1 MPNYKKITLSVVLAA
16 SLITGVVIS
25 ATGADQANPVT
36 VCILNKTGEI
46 RVVPSGTKCK
56 LFVETQRTWFTSGV
70 QGAQGPKGDTG
81 ATGEKGAT
89 GPQGPKGETGAA
101 GLAGAQGPQG
111 IQGLKGEPGI
121 SFKDAVG
128 SLTDPNAD
136 FQMADLAHVSCVGPN
151 WETTYS
157 SQNNT
162 TTCSLTLENKT
173 ALLISNVSTYRAAKI
188 RLEVMEADCNA
199 SGPVKQYWIWS
210 GMSPMRIPLASSSCL
225 RVYRTVD
232 DGYISYMTPIQAEL
246 SLQNATPVQIVYSTN

>member
-1 MPNYKKITLSVVLAA
+1 MPSYKKITLSAVLAA

-25 ATGADQANPVT
+25 ANGADQANPVT

-56 LFVETQRTWFTSGV
+56 LFFETQRTWFTSGV
-70 QGAQGPKGDTG
+70 QGAQGPKGE
-81 ATGEKGAT
+81 A
-89 GPQGPKGETGAA
+89 GAA

-128 SLTDPNAD
+128 SLTDPNAG
-136 FQMADLAHVSCVGPN
+136 FQMANLAHVSCVGPN

-157 SQNNT
+157 SQTNS

-173 ALLISNVSTYRAAKI
+173 ALLISNVSTYRVAKI

-210 GMSPMRIPLASSSCL
+210 GMLPMRIPLASSSCL
-225 RVYRTVD
+225 RVYRAVD
-232 DGYISYMTPIQAEL
+232 DGYITYMTPNQAEL
-246 SLQNATPVQIVYSTN
+246 ALQNATPVQIVYSTN